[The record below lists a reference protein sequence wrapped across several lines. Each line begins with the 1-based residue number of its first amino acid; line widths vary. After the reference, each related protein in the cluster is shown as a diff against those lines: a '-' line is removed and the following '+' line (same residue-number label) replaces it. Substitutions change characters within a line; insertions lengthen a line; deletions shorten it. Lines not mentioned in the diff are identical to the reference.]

1 MAMSSLPAR
10 ARIFAVG
17 EVQVKPLAPETR
29 STAPRRDIVVA
40 EFSFGIGRKP
50 LGHKQTPCT

>member
-1 MAMSSLPAR
+1 
-10 ARIFAVG
+10 
-17 EVQVKPLAPETR
+17 VQVKPLAPETR